1 MSPDRL
7 AGAILARRRL
17 LQGAGAMALLSL
29 PVPAIADSP
38 KIVSLDYG
46 LASTLLSL
54 GIVPAAVASL
64 ADWGK
69 WVIEPAMPE
78 SVIDLGSSW
87 EVNLEILTAL
97 KPDLILTTPYLDASL
112 PRLQGVG
119 KVLRLETYRP
129 DGGAILPSVIAATRR
144 LAAEIGREAEAER
157 FLAQADAFFDEC
169 RARLARRPRPSLAL
183 VNFMD
188 ARHVRIFG
196 APGLYDAVLT
206 RIGLANAWTGAAN
219 YWGFEIVGIET
230 LAQITDPDALLIAF
244 EPVPGDVLPK
254 LARSPLWQALP
265 FARPGHFAVLPGALL
280 FGMVNEAMRFAR
292 LMTARLEE
300 SA

>member
-1 MSPDRL
+1 
-7 AGAILARRRL
+7 
-17 LQGAGAMALLSL
+17 MALLSL

-87 EVNLEILTAL
+87 EVNLEILMAL

-230 LAQITDPDALLIAF
+230 LARITDPDALLIAF

-265 FARPGHFAVLPGALL
+265 FARPGHFAVLPARCCSAWSTRPCALP
-280 FGMVNEAMRFAR
+280 G
-292 LMTARLEE
+292 
-300 SA
+300 

>member
-1 MSPDRL
+1 
-7 AGAILARRRL
+7 
-17 LQGAGAMALLSL
+17 MALLSL

-87 EVNLEILTAL
+87 EVNLEILMAL

-230 LAQITDPDALLIAF
+230 LARITDPDALLIAF

>member
-230 LAQITDPDALLIAF
+230 LARITDPDALLIAF

>member
-169 RARLARRPRPSLAL
+169 RARLARRPRPPLAL

-196 APGLYDAVLT
+196 APGLYDAVLI

-230 LAQITDPDALLIAF
+230 LARITDPDALLIAF

-300 SA
+300 ST

>member
-1 MSPDRL
+1 MFPDRP
-7 AGAILARRRL
+7 AGSRFTRRRL
-17 LQGAGAMALLSL
+17 LQGAGALALSPL
-29 PVPAIADSP
+29 PAVAAAP

-54 GIVPAAVASL
+54 GVVPAAVASL

-97 KPDLILTTPYLDASL
+97 KPDLILTTPYLYASL

-157 FLAQADAFFDEC
+157 FLGQADAFFDEC
-169 RARLARRPRPSLAL
+169 RARLARRPRPPLAL

-188 ARHVRIFG
+188 ARHVRLFG
-196 APGLYDAVLT
+196 APGLYDAVLS
-206 RIGLANAWTGAAN
+206 RIGLTNAWTGAAN

-230 LAQITDPDALLIAF
+230 LARITDREALLIAF

>member
-29 PVPAIADSP
+29 PLPAIADSP

-169 RARLARRPRPSLAL
+169 RARLARRPRPPLAL

-230 LAQITDPDALLIAF
+230 LARITDPDALLIAF

>member
-78 SVIDLGSSW
+78 GVIDLGSSW

-230 LAQITDPDALLIAF
+230 LARITDPDALLIAF

>member
-169 RARLARRPRPSLAL
+169 RARLARRPRPPLAL

-206 RIGLANAWTGAAN
+206 RIGLANAWMGAAN

-230 LAQITDPDALLIAF
+230 LARITDPDALLIAF

>member
-144 LAAEIGREAEAER
+144 LAAEIGREAEAVR

>member
-1 MSPDRL
+1 
-7 AGAILARRRL
+7 
-17 LQGAGAMALLSL
+17 MALLSL

-157 FLAQADAFFDEC
+157 FLAKADAFFDEC
-169 RARLARRPRPSLAL
+169 RARLARRPRPPLAL

-206 RIGLANAWTGAAN
+206 RIGLANAWMGAAN

-230 LAQITDPDALLIAF
+230 LARITDPDALLIAF